1 MAKLGLLPPS
11 KRQGKFIFFCLHYHC
26 HKAVIAAKQNY
37 SVITFIQQMDEI
49 VMCESITGKNL
60 QFILFFLKFLFQNWN
75 SPSRLRGMRE
85 RTEKAE
91 ADHQSEP
98 GETRR

>member
-1 MAKLGLLPPS
+1 
-11 KRQGKFIFFCLHYHC
+11 
-26 HKAVIAAKQNY
+26 
-37 SVITFIQQMDEI
+37 
-49 VMCESITGKNL
+49 MCENITGKNL
-60 QFILFFLKFLFQNWN
+60 QSILFFLKFLFQNWN
-75 SPSRLRGMRE
+75 NPSRLRGMRE